1 MFKIKRPKK
10 DTTILSDLPCEN
22 RGLDEVLQLKTVGG
36 ELPVSP
42 TCDSSFL
49 KTGSFEFKNNYP
61 PSKFVNKPNA
71 TVEDVV
77 NKFYPTVRDSGFRAL
92 KSRVLMKWSI
102 EDWIQ
107 LVSGGSGVEQKDHDV
122 FLKMYH
128 TQSQKLPISYDL
140 EFYPIESKDTSFGTG
155 FKQGDGREGQNR
167 SRGASWIFKDAI
179 QNKRWNR
186 PGGDFLKK
194 DKNGNQTYVEKRYD
208 FEDPDI
214 NLSIKNVFDYWKKH
228 ENNGLLIKFSKK
240 VEDLKSNNFGPGN
253 LTDPAELFF
262 FGSLSHTIYKPEL
275 LLGFDDHEWNTSGAD
290 MLLYKDRLKLT
301 ISNLEDEFY
310 EGEKIR
316 LRVNVTERYQNKK
329 YLDRDNYH
337 ENKRTPKFLPEG
349 SLMYS
354 IEDKI
359 AGKTIVPFS
368 KYSQLSFDPNGYY
381 FDLDLTNFYPERT
394 YEIKFKFDDPVGDFE
409 EVYDNRHK
417 FKVK

>member
-1 MFKIKRPKK
+1 MFKIKRPKR
-10 DTTILSDLPCEN
+10 DTTILSGSPCEN

-49 KTGSFEFKNNYP
+49 KTSSFEFENNYP
-61 PSKFVNKPNA
+61 PSKFVDKPSA
-71 TVEDVV
+71 TTEDVV
-77 NKFYPTVRDSGFRAL
+77 NEFYPTASGFRAL
-92 KSRVLMKWSI
+92 KSRILMKWDV
-102 EDWIQ
+102 EEWVQ
-107 LVSGGSGVEQKDHDV
+107 LVFGGSGVKKKDHDV

-140 EFYPIESKDTSFGTG
+140 EFCPVGTKGASFGTG

-167 SRGASWIFKDAI
+167 SKGASWIFKDAV
-179 QNKRWNR
+179 QNKRWKR

-194 DKNGNQTYVEKRYD
+194 DKNGSQVHVKKKYD
-208 FEDPDI
+208 FEDPDVKV
-214 NLSIKNVFDYWKKH
+214 SIKNVFDYWRKR
-228 ENNGLLIKFSKK
+228 ENNGLLVKFSKSI
-240 VEDLKSNNFGPGN
+240 EDLKSNNFGTGN

-275 LLGFDDHEWNTSGAD
+275 LLGVDDHEWNTSGAD
-290 MLLYKDRLKLT
+290 MLLHNDRLKLT

-349 SLMYS
+349 SLKYS

-359 AGKTIVPFS
+359 AGKTILPFS

-381 FDLDLTNFYPERT
+381 FDLDLTNFYPERA
-394 YEIKFKFDDPVGDFE
+394 YEIKFKFDDPVGEFE
-409 EVYDNRHK
+409 EIYDNKHK